1 MADGS
6 SEEKQHPASAK
17 KLRDA
22 RRRGEVPQSRDL
34 MAGVTLTATVLYLFL
49 AWPALHRR
57 LFALVDA
64 VAEQSGSPEH
74 GALPIA
80 ERAGEALLAFLLP
93 LVVATIGVIIFA
105 GATAT
110 LGVVF
115 APERIQPRF
124 ERLDPASGFRRLMS
138 MRSLLEFGKSLAKII
153 LILSTFAVVLRS
165 FLPRLFME
173 PPCGAACLGPS
184 LLAVLRPLAVAAALL
199 LLVIGVTDMILQRR
213 LFLRDQRMTTSER
226 KREYKDMEGDP
237 HLQQERRRL
246 RREMAEGG
254 PAGLAHASFIISDG
268 QRIVAL
274 RFNREDSPVPVIV
287 ARTVGEGA
295 TKLYA
300 EAQALGLPVV
310 RDDSL
315 IEALSAGPG
324 VGERIAPALFTP
336 VAGHLVQ
343 LGLV

>member
-34 MAGVTLTATVLYLFL
+34 VAGVTLTATVLYLFL

-57 LFALVDA
+57 LVALIDTA
-64 VAEQSGSPEH
+64 AAQSALPQP
-74 GALPIA
+74 GALPVA
-80 ERAGEALLAFLLP
+80 GQAGETLLSFLVP
-93 LVVATIGVIIFA
+93 LIIATIGIAILA

-110 LGVVF
+110 LGIIF

-153 LILSTFAVVLRS
+153 LLLSTFAIVLRT

-184 LLAVLRPLAVAAALL
+184 LLAVLRPLAVVAVLL
-199 LLVIGVTDMILQRR
+199 LLVIGLADMMLQRR

-237 HLQQERRRL
+237 HLQAERRRL
-246 RREMAEGG
+246 RREMAEKA
-254 PAGLAHASFIISDG
+254 PAGLAQASFIISDG

-287 ARTVGEGA
+287 AKNLGEGA
-295 TKLYA
+295 AKLYA

>member
-34 MAGVTLTATVLYLFL
+34 VAGITLTATVLYLFL

-57 LFALVDA
+57 LVALIDTAAVQSGA
-64 VAEQSGSPEH
+64 PRPGALPVAEQ
-74 GALPIA
+74 
-80 ERAGEALLAFLLP
+80 AGEALLAFLLP
-93 LVVATIGVIIFA
+93 LVLATIGVVILA
-105 GATAT
+105 GASAT
-110 LGVVF
+110 LGVIF

-138 MRSLLEFGKSLAKII
+138 MRSLLEFGKSIAKII
-153 LILSTFAVVLRS
+153 LLLSTFVLVLGG
-165 FLPRLFME
+165 FLPRLFLE
-173 PPCGAACLGPS
+173 PPCGPACLGPS
-184 LLAVLRPLAVAAALL
+184 LLAVLRPLAVLAVLL
-199 LLVIGVTDMILQRR
+199 LLVIGVADMILQRR

-226 KREYKDMEGDP
+226 KREHKDMEGDP
-237 HLQQERRRL
+237 HLQAERRRL
-246 RREMAEGG
+246 RREMAEQG
-254 PAGLAHASFIISDG
+254 PAGLAQASFVISDG
-268 QRIVAL
+268 QRIIAL

-287 ARTVGEGA
+287 AKNLGEGA
-295 TKLYA
+295 AKLHA

-310 RDDSL
+310 KDDSL
-315 IEALSAGPG
+315 IESLSAGPG

-343 LGLV
+343 LGLI